1 MKTEALKIN
10 VVQRILSISDK
21 GLLQK
26 IENLL
31 NKENVFAYDVD
42 GNPITENDYIQSLD
56 TINNEIVAEKA
67 DLYTTTD
74 VLKRIADDNK
84 LAL

>member
-31 NKENVFAYDVD
+31 NKENVFAFDVE
-42 GNPITENDYIQSLD
+42 GNPITENDYVKNLD
-56 TINNEIVAEKA
+56 AVNDEIVAEKA

>member
-1 MKTEALKIN
+1 MKTETLKIN

-21 GLLQK
+21 RLLQK
-26 IENLL
+26 IEHLL

-42 GNPITENDYIQSLD
+42 GNPITENNYIKNLD
-56 TINNEIVAEKA
+56 AINDEIVAEKA
-67 DLYTTTD
+67 DLYATTD